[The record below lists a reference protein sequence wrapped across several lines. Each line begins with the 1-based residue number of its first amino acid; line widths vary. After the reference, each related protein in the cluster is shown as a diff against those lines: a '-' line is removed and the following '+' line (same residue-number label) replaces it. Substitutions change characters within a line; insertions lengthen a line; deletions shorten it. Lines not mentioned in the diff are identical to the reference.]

1 MPLFRKFHISA
12 NTFLGLWKIEEEPEQ
27 LISLLNLSPAE
38 NEYYK
43 SLRSELRKKH
53 WLSYRSILTNLMDK
67 ESLELIYDAY
77 GKPYPV
83 NRDYHLSVT
92 HSGLFSAVIISIDG
106 PVGIDIEML
115 KDRVERVKDK
125 FLSAEECASIGT
137 VNRLEKLYIC
147 WGAKE
152 SLYKLYGKP
161 EVEFARDI
169 RLDSFE
175 YDPKDKGECSARMTT
190 PEGTR
195 NYPIHY
201 EKIED
206 YMLVY
211 SMEDSRQ

>member
-1 MPLFRKFHISA
+1 M
-12 NTFLGLWKIEEEPEQ
+12 WKIEEEPEH
-27 LISLLNLSPAE
+27 LKNLLHLSPVE
-38 NEYYK
+38 NEYYE

-53 WLSYRSILTNLMDK
+53 WLSYRSILTTLMDK
-67 ESLELIYDAY
+67 NSPELIYDAY
-77 GKPYPV
+77 GKPHPV
-83 NRDYHLSVT
+83 DRDYHLSVT
-92 HSGLFSAVIISIDG
+92 HSGLFSAVIVSIDG

-115 KDRVERVKDK
+115 KDRVERVKEK

-175 YDPKDKGECSARMTT
+175 YNPKDKGECSAQMTT

-211 SMEDSRQ
+211 TVEGNRQ